1 MQLKHLTQQCLV
13 HFKALFLQLL
23 LILGLLQQQQLLSL
37 FLLLLYSF
45 TFNLYLLSAYC
56 KIHIV
61 LIPGVEKQTKKKI
74 SYVLPDLISSPLPR
88 ETDVMI
94 VSKIIQSI
102 SGERKYEVVLPFCR
116 SVSLHLAQTL
126 AISPILKKPSS
137 LYLHFS
143 VPSVFN

>member
-61 LIPGVEKQTKKKI
+61 LIPGVEK
-74 SYVLPDLISSPLPR
+74 
-88 ETDVMI
+88 
-94 VSKIIQSI
+94 
-102 SGERKYEVVLPFCR
+102 
-116 SVSLHLAQTL
+116 
-126 AISPILKKPSS
+126 
-137 LYLHFS
+137 
-143 VPSVFN
+143 